1 MEATRIGYESC
12 DSDHTSCDK
21 MSAAARSMMY
31 RQNIRWKVGCD
42 LMSGAHLPLLV
53 WIVLLP
59 LPLLRAGVVV
69 DPSSWFILIFLEGSL
84 YLTFAFAMLNPP
96 LEGIL
101 LITSAHVALNK
112 RQSSSTTQS
121 LLQICT

>member
-1 MEATRIGYESC
+1 
-12 DSDHTSCDK
+12 
-21 MSAAARSMMY
+21 MSAAAKSMMY
-31 RQNIRWKVGCD
+31 RQNIRWKAGCD

-69 DPSSWFILIFLEGSL
+69 DPSSWFILIFLEGNL

-112 RQSSSTTQS
+112 KQSV
-121 LLQICT
+121 